1 MTVRLISGC
10 KSISVCSGF
19 TLLQPCTQLY
29 RREALEDLLN
39 EYEVDLVLS
48 GHVHSYSR
56 ICNVL
61 DWRCA
66 DEEREGGMTHVT
78 VRHTRPAE
86 MVGTP
91 ALP

>member
-1 MTVRLISGC
+1 MDVFDAMLPDLVTVL
-10 KSISVCSGF
+10 
-19 TLLQPCTQLY
+19 CTY
-29 RREALEDLLN
+29 TYCRAALEDLLN

-56 ICNVL
+56 TCNVL

-78 VRHTRPAE
+78 VRQ
-86 MVGTP
+86 TP
-91 ALP
+91 S